1 MTAQAW
7 TPVTGG
13 LKLKVRVTPRGGR
26 DAVEGLG
33 ADAGEAPHVKLRV
46 AAAPVDGDANDAV
59 VRLLAKWL
67 GVPKSK
73 IEVISGATMRLK
85 TVLVGGD
92 PQALAQRCQTL
103 VAA

>member
-1 MTAQAW
+1 MAAQAW

-46 AAAPVDGDANDAV
+46 ASAPVDGDANDAV
-59 VRLLAKWL
+59 VRLLATWL

-92 PQALAQRCQTL
+92 PQALVQRCQTL